1 MALMCDSLAGITFK
15 PMGKRIRVALVE
27 DHEQFR
33 GKLIELVDE
42 ADGLELV
49 ANYKDGISAL
59 KDIPLIKPDVV
70 IMDIQLPG
78 MNGVECVRAL
88 KALLPQTNFLMLT
101 AHEESERIFESLKA
115 GASGYL
121 LKRTL
126 TGNLLEAIEEIHAGG
141 SPMTPQIARR
151 VTQYFL
157 STQNATQKINAEL
170 EQLTPGQKKFLDE
183 LAQGFSYK
191 EIADHLG
198 ITVHGVRNYI
208 RKIYEKLQ
216 VHSRT
221 EAVIKYLNR

>member
-1 MALMCDSLAGITFK
+1 MSVMCDSLTGISFQL
-15 PMGKRIRVALVE
+15 MGKRIRVALVE
-27 DHEQFR
+27 DHENFR
-33 GKLIELVDE
+33 GLLMELVDK
-42 ADGLELV
+42 ADGLELI

-78 MNGVECVRAL
+78 MNGVDCVRTL

-126 TGNLLEAIEEIHAGG
+126 GGNLREAVEEINSGG

-157 STQNATQKINAEL
+157 STQNAAQKTNAEL

>member
-1 MALMCDSLAGITFK
+1 MCDSLTGISFQL
-15 PMGKRIRVALVE
+15 MGKRIRVALVE
-27 DHEQFR
+27 DHENFR
-33 GKLIELVDE
+33 GLLMELVDK
-42 ADGLELV
+42 ADGLELI

-78 MNGVECVRAL
+78 MNGVDCVRTL

-126 TGNLLEAIEEIHAGG
+126 GGNLREAVEEINSGG

-157 STQNATQKINAEL
+157 STQNAAQKTNAEL

>member
-88 KALLPQTNFLMLT
+88 KASLPQTNFLMLT

-126 TGNLLEAIEEIHAGG
+126 AGNLLEAIEEIHAGG